1 MILISRR
8 SLLVALA
15 VLAVTPGRSSKG
27 AAPALNFVVVG
38 DWGTGGSAANQRK
51 VAVQM
56 AKTAEAIRA
65 RFVISTGDNFPRGV
79 QSIQDAQWVASFE
92 EVYSSPALMV
102 PWYITLGNH
111 DHKGNINS
119 QVEYT
124 SSRWRLYASYY
135 KHTELLADG
144 SRADFFH
151 IDTTPIINGGPGKD
165 KQLDWLQSE
174 LAASGAVWKLVV
186 GHHPICSGCGSHGNT
201 PALVTTL
208 KPLLERFSVQA
219 YLNGHCHALEHIVIG
234 QLHYLTSGAG
244 SKLHPTKAIEG
255 TRFTVSDRLG
265 FMTARLTPTA
275 MDIEFI
281 DYEGNSLYRYRI
293 PSVPTL

>member
-1 MILISRR
+1 MIMISRR
-8 SLLVALA
+8 SLLVASVA
-15 VLAVTPGRSSKG
+15 LAVTPGRSSG
-27 AAPALNFVVVG
+27 AAASALNFVVVG
-38 DWGTGGSAANQRK
+38 DWGAGGSANQRK

-56 AKTAEAIRA
+56 AKTAEAISA

-79 QSIQDAQWVASFE
+79 QSVQDGQWIANFE
-92 EVYSSPALMV
+92 EVYSTPALMV

-111 DHKGNINS
+111 DHKGNINV

-135 KHTELLADG
+135 KHTELLADS

-151 IDTTPIINGGPGKD
+151 IDTTPIINGRPGKD
-165 KQLDWLQSE
+165 KQLDWLQGE

-186 GHHPICSGCGSHGNT
+186 GHHPIYSGCGSHGNI
-201 PALVTTL
+201 PALITTL
-208 KPLLERFSVQA
+208 KPLLERFGVQA
-219 YLNGHCHALEHIVIG
+219 YLNGHCHALEDIVIG

-244 SKLHPTKAIEG
+244 SKSRPAKAIEG
-255 TRFTVSDRLG
+255 TRFTVSNRLG

-281 DYEGNSLYRYRI
+281 DYEGNSLYQDRI